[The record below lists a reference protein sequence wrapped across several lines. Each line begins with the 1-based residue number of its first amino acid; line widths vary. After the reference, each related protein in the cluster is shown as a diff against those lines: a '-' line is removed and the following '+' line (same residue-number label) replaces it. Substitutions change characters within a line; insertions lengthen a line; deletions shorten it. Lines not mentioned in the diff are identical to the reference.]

1 MTGVST
7 ANSYSAL
14 LAGFNTA
21 QARLGVA
28 QQQISSGELA
38 GDLKGYGAS
47 AAALTATQTVKSR
60 LDAYVATGSAL
71 GDRLAAQ
78 AQALDGVSSAG
89 TGARQAVFGAIAEGD
104 GATLV
109 QQLQAQYEQAS
120 DSLNVNYQ
128 GQYLFSGGQTDT
140 PPVKAGTITD
150 LPAGS
155 PFQNGTLK
163 SVSRVDDNVTVQTG
177 QLADQVG
184 KPLFDVLGSIA
195 SYVATTYPATGAFP
209 TQLSAADVSFLQ
221 GTLSQFDAATATVSG
236 YVAQTGADQSAI
248 ASAQARVAD
257 RQSAAAGVLGNV
269 ADADAAKAATDLQLA
284 QVAVQASAQV
294 FNTLRGSSLLDLLST
309 TS

>member
-7 ANSYSAL
+7 ANSYATL
-14 LAGFNTA
+14 LTGFTAA

-47 AAALTATQTVKSR
+47 ADALTATRTVKSR

-71 GDRLAAQ
+71 SDRLDAQ
-78 AQALDGVSSAG
+78 ANALDGVSSAG
-89 TGARQAVFGAIAEGD
+89 GAARQAVFGALAEGD
-104 GATLV
+104 GAVLI

-120 DSLNVNYQ
+120 DALNVNYQ

-140 PPVKAGTITD
+140 PPVKAGVLTD

-155 PFQNGTLK
+155 PFQNGALK
-163 SVSRVDDNVTVQTG
+163 AVSRIDDNVAVQTG

-184 KPLFDVLGSIA
+184 KPLFDVLGAIA
-195 SYVATTYPATGAFP
+195 SYVAATYPATGAFP
-209 TQLSAADVSFLQ
+209 TKLSDADTAFLQ
-221 GTLSQFDAATATVSG
+221 GTLSRFDAANANVSG
-236 YVAQTGADQSAI
+236 YVAQTGTNQSQV
-248 ASAQARVAD
+248 ASATARVAD
-257 RQSAAAGVLGNV
+257 RQAAATAVLGDV
-269 ADADAAKAATDLQLA
+269 ADADPAKAATDLQLA

-294 FNTLRGSSLLDLLST
+294 FNTLRGSSLLELLSS